1 MNKKKKRP
9 NRADLIQRARR
20 LASFG
25 TGIASAWCFISLL
38 NLYSTQSLSGAAM
51 PPLVNIAWVMLAV
64 NVIALI
70 GSWRGRYAPQWGAMA
85 ALFGGVSMSF
95 LIPTLVF
102 NLITQSTL
110 WLMGVLVFG
119 AYALPYFIVAGLQ
132 WRVYRLMRHT
142 KHSEAAAYSER
153 LALAEAETGSFNAQH
168 EPPEATARRRICQD
182 VHTC

>member
-1 MNKKKKRP
+1 M
-9 NRADLIQRARR
+9 I
-20 LASFG
+20 
-25 TGIASAWCFISLL
+25 
-38 NLYSTQSLSGAAM
+38 

-64 NVIALI
+64 NVIAMI
-70 GSWRGRYAPQWGAMA
+70 GSWRGRRAPQCGALA

-110 WLMGVLVFG
+110 WLMGVFIFG

-142 KHSEAAAYSER
+142 KPDDLTAYSER
-153 LALAEAETGSFNAQH
+153 LALAEAATSSLDAQH
-168 EPPEATARRRICQD
+168 EPLELPALRQLTNQAAHQRLRGDGASQDLPRR
-182 VHTC
+182 